1 MQQLD
6 LDTQPVQQKP
16 GASLD
21 APVLK
26 GSVERVVYFND
37 ESGQCVLDLKLE
49 SDGSHVLIQGRTPH
63 VFPGLTA
70 TVHREISEIDSH
82 LDPETAGPLT
92 AQKLEFTQPKTSRTL
107 KKFLKSGALIG
118 IGPNLASILAKAHP
132 EDLFEIFDH
141 QPRKLLDIQG
151 VGRKRQIQILDAWR
165 AYQELSRLE
174 EFLFDENL
182 PLLWGKVIFPFHREG
197 SIAFLKEHPYRA
209 VTEHALS
216 FELIDS
222 FALKYGYPPDGPER
236 VRGCLYDVLLGS
248 YRQGHCAYPEDR
260 LLQESR
266 ARLNV
271 AQAAIEECLEL
282 ELISE
287 NLISDTI
294 ENKPCIYLKE
304 VWITEQHVCQKLLA
318 FENRPSSWNGFNS
331 DKFLNWAQE
340 LLQIQ
345 LAPLQRQAIAT
356 ALNSPLAVITGG
368 PGTGKTTL
376 IQSLVTIL
384 QTQFLKFALCSPT
397 GRAAQRLAEATR
409 TPAKTIHRL
418 LKFNGS
424 TGLFSFNEK
433 NPLDLDLVLV
443 DEASMVDLSLMSSL
457 LNALPDHCSLILVG
471 DSDQIPPVGAG
482 NILQSILQSKRF
494 PVVKLKEIY
503 RQSEQS
509 LIKINAH
516 RINNGEMPLTQL
528 KGTSDFHYIPV
539 NGVDH
544 AKKVIFDLV
553 TRVIPEKCGITDPG
567 QFQILVPFNRG
578 PLGTQK
584 LNEELQL
591 LVSTQDLRSEDSDT
605 ISGFGQV
612 FQKGDKVMIIKNDYI
627 KDVYNGDIGFLTM
640 IDHSAQMIE
649 VQFDERNIRFGFDEL
664 DRLTLAYAISIHKSQ
679 GSEYRAVIV
688 VLTDEHLP
696 MAQRHLIY
704 TAVTRGQEHVFLVA
718 EPHALQT
725 AIQSDENN
733 KRWQKLTELL
743 KAPSLETPAS

>member
-1 MQQLD
+1 MQQLEM
-6 LDTQPVQQKP
+6 DTQPVPQQT

-26 GSVERVVYFND
+26 GSVERVVYFN
-37 ESGQCVLDLKLE
+37 EENGQCVLDLKLL

-63 VFPGLTA
+63 VFPGLT
-70 TVHREISEIDSH
+70 V
-82 LDPETAGPLT
+82 T
-92 AQKLEFTQPKTSRTL
+92 AQRDTSELEFTPPNSSRTL
-107 KKFLKSGALIG
+107 KKFLKSGALLG
-118 IGPNLASILAKAHP
+118 IGPNLATILAKAYP
-132 EDLFEIFDH
+132 ENLFEIFD
-141 QPRKLLDIQG
+141 QAPGKLLEIQG
-151 VGRKRQIQILDAWR
+151 IGRKRQIQILDAWR
-165 AYQELSRLE
+165 AYQEISKLE
-174 EFLFDENL
+174 EFLFAENL
-182 PLLWGKVIFPFHREG
+182 PLLWGKMIYPFHRDG
-197 SIAFLKEHPYRA
+197 SISFLKEHPYRA

-216 FELIDS
+216 FELMDS

-260 LLQESR
+260 LLQEAR

-271 AQAAIEECLEL
+271 SPAAIEESLEL

-294 ENKPCIYLKE
+294 ESKPCIYLKD
-304 VWITEQHVCQKLLA
+304 VWQTEQHVSQKLLA
-318 FENRPSSWNGFNS
+318 FENRPSSWGGFNS

-340 LLQIQ
+340 LLKIQ

-457 LNALPDHCSLILVG
+457 LNALPDRCSLILVG

-584 LNEELQL
+584 LNEELQS
-591 LVSTQDLRSEDSDT
+591 LVSTQDLRAEDSET

-612 FQKGDKVMIIKNDYI
+612 FRKGDKVMIIKNDYI

-640 IDHSAQMIE
+640 IDHSSQMIE

-718 EPHALQT
+718 EPHALQI

-743 KAPSLETPAS
+743 KAPSNERTASSSLLGQLLPTFGPSV